1 MSAQGSH
8 KTTSM
13 ASHMSVLPASDR
25 FTLVSAAQNIFTNR
39 QAISVSALKLKSN
52 LREVIPSS
60 KMLSIL
66 RLAGVNIDII
76 TIKQLLNELGFPFNG
91 PSTSLTMFLT
101 AIKALLHG

>member
-8 KTTSM
+8 HTTAM
-13 ASHMSVLPASDR
+13 ASHMSVLPATDR
-25 FTLVSAAQNIFTNR
+25 FTLVSAAQNIFTSR
-39 QAISVSALKLKSN
+39 QAISVAALKLKSN

-66 RLAGVNIDII
+66 RQSGVNIDII

-91 PSTSLTMFLT
+91 PATSLTMFLT